1 MVCVQ
6 SIKRGCPTRSLGSGQ
21 SWSMV
26 KLNLAQG
33 NPGYTGN
40 GKRKNPG
47 KSVQRKAPPGR
58 KCSGTTTKK
67 ARQTQTSLGVIK
79 REKGPPL
86 RHLSGLI
93 LSGSAGIV
101 IRTTVQTVLVAALG
115 QQGPRTAASSCRC
128 GRRRLESL
136 GLSYRTE

>member
-1 MVCVQ
+1 MVCAQ

-79 REKGPPL
+79 REKGPPPPAPVRADPERKRRDRDPDYGPDGSGGSSGAAGSKDGSLLLQMWQTTL
-86 RHLSGLI
+86 REL
-93 LSGSAGIV
+93 
-101 IRTTVQTVLVAALG
+101 RT
-115 QQGPRTAASSCRC
+115 
-128 GRRRLESL
+128 
-136 GLSYRTE
+136 